1 MREKSSRF
9 DLLGYLAIGLILAG
23 IVLLCVLF
31 WPDIIRMASSPE
43 AIQEWLAG
51 FGMWAPLVFIAIQ
64 FLQVVVFV
72 IPGEVT
78 QLAGGFFFGIGFGLL
93 YSLLGIGLGSC
104 FAFLVARKLGL
115 AFVTKLFGATQVAK
129 FETFLSS
136 SKAVVAFFLLFVIP
150 GIPKDILCY
159 IAGLSF
165 LPLPLFLAISLIG
178 RLPALVGSVI
188 IGHAAASQDWL
199 ILIAIAIIASVLFVL
214 GLVFRQN
221 IHERIESLTKK
232 KQPPTGDTAGEEN
245 GPADYR
251 EDD

>member
-1 MREKSSRF
+1 MSRKTTLP
-9 DLLGYLAIGLILAG
+9 DLIGYLILGLLLAG
-23 IVLLCVLF
+23 IIVPCVIF
-31 WPDIIRMASSPE
+31 WPEIFRIVRSPE

-51 FGMWAPLVFIAIQ
+51 FGVWAPVVFIGVQ

-78 QLAGGFFFGIGFGLL
+78 QLAGGFLFGIGWGLV
-93 YSLLGIGLGSC
+93 YSLVGIGLGSC

-115 AFVTKLFGATQVAK
+115 AFVTRLFGATQVAK
-129 FETFLSS
+129 FEAFISS
-136 SKAVVAFFLLFVIP
+136 NKAMVAFFLLFVIP

-188 IGHAAASQDWL
+188 IGHAAASQDWI
-199 ILIAIAIIASVLFVL
+199 ILIAVAVIASVLFVL
-214 GLVFRQN
+214 GLVFRRQ
-221 IHERIESLTKK
+221 IHERIERVSHHHRPS
-232 KQPPTGDTAGEEN
+232 QDDQEADN
-245 GPADYR
+245 GPAAYR